1 MNRNSA
7 RRSSES
13 LAIVG
18 SIFSIPTYV
27 YVDLRPCHLG
37 WPRRQ
42 FRGRMPVVELA
53 EGILGHLA
61 RLESVGAVP
70 DVESSNSW

>member
-7 RRSSES
+7 RRSSDS
-13 LAIVG
+13 LDLF
-18 SIFSIPTYV
+18 FSYTYV
-27 YVDLRPCHLG
+27 FVDLRPCHLG
-37 WPRRQ
+37 WPRREIG
-42 FRGRMPVVELA
+42 GRMPIVELA

-70 DVESSNSW
+70 DVESPNSW